1 MIVSV
6 LCPVRAFLARQ
17 EVARDPIL
25 IPIISES
32 LGLTDG
38 DGDPTGRYIN
48 TNLITSTITSI
59 LTHTQHISGDES
71 GLALSTHHTVRQS
84 QLPLSSFDFAHWS
97 LQTMPPGY
105 YVHYLFPKGKAP

>member
-6 LCPVRAFLARQ
+6 LCPVRAVLARQ

-38 DGDPTGRYIN
+38 DGDPTGRYQYQSYYLYNAHIFSR
-48 TNLITSTITSI
+48 TRSI
-59 LTHTQHISGDES
+59 ISGS
-71 GLALSTHHTVRQS
+71 GPSDLFAQTVTAQTVYSRNE
-84 QLPLSSFDFAHWS
+84 PLGDLGTRVKSNRG
-97 LQTMPPGY
+97 Q
-105 YVHYLFPKGKAP
+105 K